1 MSSEELRTRGTS
13 LHKPAEAKHSR
24 IVADKFP
31 LGTNTLAV
39 GVIGGVVFMLRFISI
54 PWRWVLQRIDYAHFK
69 IRQFKD
75 KRKAKKDDPN
85 IYPLW

>member
-1 MSSEELRTRGTS
+1 
-13 LHKPAEAKHSR
+13 
-24 IVADKFP
+24 
-31 LGTNTLAV
+31 
-39 GVIGGVVFMLRFISI
+39 MLRFISI